1 MELPINQDPQTLNKS
16 AFGGRKGWQWTCI
29 ALAFAIA
36 VTFTLI
42 FGRKMDA
49 TLNGIICAVLV
60 VPLGYIG
67 VFKKNG
73 MDFFEYYKEKK
84 KNRQGENVFYYVT
97 NHSDYRRVD

>member
-16 AFGGRKGWQWTCI
+16 ACGGRKGWQWTCI

-42 FGRKMDA
+42 LGRKMDA
-49 TLNGIICAVLV
+49 TFNGLICAVLV

-73 MDFFEYYKEKK
+73 MDFFEYYREKK

-97 NHSDYRRVD
+97 DHSDYKRVD

>member
-16 AFGGRKGWQWTCI
+16 AFGGRKGWQWLCI
-29 ALAFAIA
+29 IIAFIIA
-36 VTFTLI
+36 VAFTLY
-42 FGRKMDA
+42 FGQKIDA

-60 VPLGYIG
+60 VPLGYVG

-84 KNRQGENVFYYVT
+84 KNRLGDNTFYYVT
-97 NHSDYRRVD
+97 DIDEYKNLD